1 MLKNIQKL
9 RNGSLAIFVCILLGG
24 CFKSAPKPNPQV
36 EDTILGIAESEEVV
50 VSNDTLSNE
59 EGSFMDGNYAENEVA
74 AKIFF
79 AFDSD
84 RLSERDRSMLNPV
97 AEQLKADAEKSV
109 YIFGHTDWLGSDEYN
124 ERLSTRRNQAIADYL
139 ELVGIKAERIH
150 CIALGNRYATPNLSK
165 ADALKDRR
173 CDVVI
178 H

>member
-1 MLKNIQKL
+1 MLKQIQ
-9 RNGSLAIFVCILLGG
+9 SLLHGFLTIFVCIALGG
-24 CFKSAPKPNPQV
+24 CFKSAPKPNPQI
-36 EDTILGIAESEEVV
+36 EDTILGIAESEPDAVV
-50 VSNDTLSNE
+50 EDLLDKE
-59 EGSFMDGNYAENEVA
+59 EDSFMEGNYAENEVV

-84 RLSERDRSMLNPV
+84 RLSERDRSMLQPV
-97 AEQLKADAEKSV
+97 AEQLKEDTEKSV
-109 YIFGHTDWLGSDEYN
+109 YIFGHTDWRGSDEYN
-124 ERLSTRRNQAIADYL
+124 ERLSMRRNQAIADYL
-139 ELVGIKAERIH
+139 ELVGIKAERIN